1 MSANKPTKAAS
12 MIAEVYGQ
20 WFSACLQPWSGLC
33 TWNAYWGDQWKV
45 WLSEIGSAPNLW
57 LPALASDRHDQPVS
71 IDFFLPWLPKLEA
84 IVGSHG
90 AIGEKDAQRV
100 MLRAALPHM
109 GSSNEASFEMDDA
122 HHARKVHAR
131 PGDKTSG
138 SDAMIEAEGR
148 ATAVAPD
155 AAPVD
160 AAVKKARMTVV
171 EKAAAGAKSAAKR
184 KSATAKRKAT
194 ASAASAAVALDPR
207 ASDATKRR
215 S

>member
-33 TWNAYWGDQWKV
+33 TWNAYWGDRWKV
-45 WLSEIGSAPNLW
+45 WLTEIGSAPNLW

-100 MLRAALPHM
+100 MLRAALPHI
-109 GSSNEASFEMDDA
+109 GSSNEVSSDDA
-122 HHARKVHAR
+122 HHVRKVHPRSA
-131 PGDKTSG
+131 DKTSG
-138 SDAMIEAEGR
+138 GDAMIDAGGR

-155 AAPVD
+155 ASPVD
-160 AAVKKARMTVV
+160 ATVKKARMKVV
-171 EKAAAGAKSAAKR
+171 EKAAIGAKPAAKR
-184 KSATAKRKAT
+184 KSATAKPKAT